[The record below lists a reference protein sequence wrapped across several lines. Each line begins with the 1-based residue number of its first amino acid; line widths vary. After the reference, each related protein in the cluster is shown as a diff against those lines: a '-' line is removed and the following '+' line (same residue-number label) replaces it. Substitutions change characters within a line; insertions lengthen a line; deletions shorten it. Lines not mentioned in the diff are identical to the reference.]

1 MISDYLKEMRLT
13 HWYKALIVFSGPLFG
28 GALLSSSLLRLIMS
42 FFAFG
47 LVASSI
53 YVINDLK
60 DAEKDRLHPKKKER
74 PIASGKIDAKNAVIF
89 SSALLLSSLLLAW
102 AVDRTV
108 LWLVLCYFF
117 LMLLYTFFLKEIA
130 VIDAFAIA
138 GGFVIRALAG
148 CFAAGIEVT
157 TWFYLVIFFFAIYL
171 AFCKRLT
178 ELSLAGKEHKNSL
191 AVYEHLSEIGIAISG
206 SATLSMYAIYTLEK
220 SGLVM
225 WSVPLAFLGM
235 LLHLRETFA
244 GKEVHESLKS
254 PELILTGLAFIVIV
268 LLSLY

>member
-1 MISDYLKEMRLT
+1 M
-13 HWYKALIVFSGPLFG
+13 
-28 GALLSSSLLRLIMS
+28 
-42 FFAFG
+42 
-47 LVASSI
+47 
-53 YVINDLK
+53 INDLK

-74 PIASGKIDAKNAVIF
+74 PIASGKICAKNAIIF
-89 SSALLLSSLLLAW
+89 SGVLFLASLFLAW
-102 AVDRTV
+102 AVDISV

-117 LMLLYTFFLKEIA
+117 LMLLYTFSLKEIA
-130 VIDAFAIA
+130 IIDAFAIA

-157 TWFYLVIFFFAIYL
+157 TWFYLVVLFFAIYL

-178 ELSLAGKEHKNSL
+178 ELSVAGKEHKNSL

-206 SATLSMYAIYTLEK
+206 SATLSMYAIYTLGK
-220 SGLVM
+220 GGLIL

-235 LLHLRETFA
+235 LLHLRETLA

-254 PELILTGLAFIVIV
+254 PELMLTGLAFIIVV